1 MKDNKVIRE
10 GNKVRVYMVSMAP
23 SFGLTEFKVKQGDE
37 VTVTITNLDEIEDV
51 THGFVMVN
59 HGVCMEI
66 SPQQTSSITFVAD
79 KPGVHWY
86 YCSWFCHALHMEMCG
101 RMLVKRLDPRSAV
114 AGRAPGGAAPRP
126 APARPRHGP
135 RGSRSTA
142 CRGPT
147 AMAAG
152 AWRRAATPATSSSTG
167 RCTTLRA
174 GAELDGG
181 GHGSLLTLTSPGITV
196 EGCRLRNWGRNLTE
210 LDAAIFVG
218 KAASGAVIRGNDLRG
233 AGFGVWLDAT
243 AGAQVLDNRIEGDES
258 VRSQDRGN
266 GIHLYAVKDALV
278 RGNRVSHTRDGVYI
292 DTSNDSSI
300 EANRFEELRYGV
312 HYMFTHNSRVT
323 DNLTRRTRTGYAL
336 MQSRKLTVTGNRSI
350 DDENYGILMNYITYS
365 TLAGNRV
372 EGVRSGSTG
381 DAMISGA
388 EGKALFIYNSL
399 FNRIEGNS
407 FADSALGIHLTAG
420 SEDNRIA
427 GNAFIGNRQQ
437 VKYVASRE
445 QEWSADGRGNYW
457 SDYLGWDRDD
467 DGLGDVAYEP
477 NDNVDRLIWLY
488 PQVRLLLNSPSI
500 ELLRWVQRAFP
511 VVRSPGVRDSH
522 PLMRMPAAEPR
533 P

>member
-1 MKDNKVIRE
+1 M
-10 GNKVRVYMVSMAP
+10 
-23 SFGLTEFKVKQGDE
+23 
-37 VTVTITNLDEIEDV
+37 
-51 THGFVMVN
+51 
-59 HGVCMEI
+59 
-66 SPQQTSSITFVAD
+66 
-79 KPGVHWY
+79 
-86 YCSWFCHALHMEMCG
+86 
-101 RMLVKRLDPRSAV
+101 
-114 AGRAPGGAAPRP
+114 AGRRAGPLLALLLLGLAT
-126 APARPRHGP
+126 ARAEPVDGLPLRADGDG
-135 RGSRSTA
+135 RWSL
-142 CRGPT
+142 
-147 AMAAG
+147 AAG
-152 AWRRAATPATSSSTG
+152 RYAGNFVIDRPLHL
-167 RCTTLRA
+167 RCEA

-300 EANRFEELRYGV
+300 EANRFEDLRYGV

-488 PQVRLLLNSPSI
+488 PEVRLLLNSPST
-500 ELLRWVQRAFP
+500 
-511 VVRSPGVRDSH
+511 SPGSRRRSSPLRAVRA
-522 PLMRMPAAEPR
+522 P
-533 P
+533 

>member
-1 MKDNKVIRE
+1 M
-10 GNKVRVYMVSMAP
+10 
-23 SFGLTEFKVKQGDE
+23 
-37 VTVTITNLDEIEDV
+37 
-51 THGFVMVN
+51 
-59 HGVCMEI
+59 
-66 SPQQTSSITFVAD
+66 
-79 KPGVHWY
+79 
-86 YCSWFCHALHMEMCG
+86 
-101 RMLVKRLDPRSAV
+101 
-114 AGRAPGGAAPRP
+114 AGRRAGPLLALLLLGLAT
-126 APARPRHGP
+126 ARAEPVDGLPLRADGDG
-135 RGSRSTA
+135 RWSL
-142 CRGPT
+142 
-147 AMAAG
+147 AAG
-152 AWRRAATPATSSSTG
+152 RYAGNFVIDRPLHL
-167 RCTTLRA
+167 RCEA

-300 EANRFEELRYGV
+300 EANRFEDLRYGV

-323 DNLTRRTRTGYAL
+323 DNLTRRTR
-336 MQSRKLTVTGNRSI
+336 
-350 DDENYGILMNYITYS
+350 
-365 TLAGNRV
+365 
-372 EGVRSGSTG
+372 TG